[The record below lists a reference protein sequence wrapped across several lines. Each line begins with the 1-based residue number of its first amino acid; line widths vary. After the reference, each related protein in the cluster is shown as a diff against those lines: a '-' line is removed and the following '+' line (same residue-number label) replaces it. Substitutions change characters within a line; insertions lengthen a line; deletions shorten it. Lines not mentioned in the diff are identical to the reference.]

1 MTKFEI
7 ALREK
12 ILTTIANLD
21 NGTVGISRDCLWQ
34 IVVSGACNLPG
45 APVGINA
52 PWVARSIF
60 DAIVDEPVFRR
71 FLFNDG
77 LTIREELARCENP

>member
-21 NGTVGISRDCLWQ
+21 GGTVGIGRDCLWQ
-34 IVVSGACNLPG
+34 IVSKGASSLPG
-45 APVGINA
+45 APVGTNA

-60 DAIVDEPVFRR
+60 DAIVSGPAFSR
-71 FLFNDG
+71 FVY
-77 LTIREELARCENP
+77 

>member
-12 ILTTIANLD
+12 ILTAIANLD
-21 NGTVGISRDCLWQ
+21 PGTVGISSGNLWQ
-34 IVVSGACNLPG
+34 LVSSGLGSLPG
-45 APVGINA
+45 APQGTNA

-60 DAIVDEPVFRR
+60 DAITNEPAFHPFVY
-71 FLFNDG
+71 
-77 LTIREELARCENP
+77 